1 MKFPLTLQRGRS
13 DCGPT
18 CLKMVADYYGQDYA
32 LNFLKRKCRVTEAG
46 ASMLNISKAAEA
58 IGFESTGVKIN
69 IEQLKKIVQDIPVI
83 FHFNENHFVVIYKAP
98 KPKKAGVFYLADP
111 SRGLVTYNEAE
122 FIKYWIGY
130 EKNKENGSL
139 SNEHFNNSVG
149 CCLLLEPTPSFYN
162 QPGKTIK

>member
-98 KPKKAGVFYLADP
+98 KPKKTGVFCLADP
-111 SRGLVTYNEAE
+111 SRGLVTYKEAE

>member
-32 LNFLKRKCRVTEAG
+32 LEFLKKKCRVTKAG
-46 ASMLNISKAAEA
+46 VSMLDISKVAET

-69 IEQLKKIVQDIPVI
+69 IEQLKEIVQDIPVI
-83 FHFNENHFVVIYKAP
+83 FHYNEIHFVVIYKAP
-98 KPKKAGVFYLADP
+98 KPQKQGVFYLADP
-111 SRGLVTYNEAE
+111 SRGLVTYKEAE
-122 FIKYWIGY
+122 FIKFWIGY
-130 EKNKENGSL
+130 EKKKENGFL

-149 CCLLLEPTPSFYN
+149 CCLLLEPTPAFFK
-162 QPGKTIK
+162 PKET